1 MDNNYLLKSK
11 YNLIFNCKP
20 LFFGSKDFMRRE
32 RMIYYGANIL
42 STTIFTEW
50 I

>member
-1 MDNNYLLKSK
+1 MDNNYFFKSK

-20 LFFGSKDFMRRE
+20 SCFGSKDFMRRE

>member
-1 MDNNYLLKSK
+1 MDTNYFFKFK
-11 YNLIFNCKP
+11 YNMIFNSKP
-20 LFFGSKDFMRRE
+20 SFFGSKDFIRRE

-42 STTIFTEW
+42 SITIFTEW

>member
-1 MDNNYLLKSK
+1 MDNNYFFKLK
-11 YNLIFNCKP
+11 YNLIFNSKP
-20 LFFGSKDFMRRE
+20 LFFGSNDIMRRE

-42 STTIFTEW
+42 SITIFTEW

>member
-1 MDNNYLLKSK
+1 MDNNYFLKSK
-11 YNLIFNCKP
+11 YNLIFNCK
-20 LFFGSKDFMRRE
+20 LSFFSSKKFMRRE

-42 STTIFTEW
+42 STTIFTER